1 MWKNNNENFQ
11 SMGFSTPPPP
21 SSKLRSCRSP
31 VRVMSER
38 KRSPSNNCEVFH
50 IIHKVPA
57 GDSPYV
63 KAKQVQVGF
72 WVFWHFGVF
81 LVWSALMGSVFLSV
95 SSVGFTFAP
104 FI

>member
-1 MWKNNNENFQ
+1 MWKNNKENFQ

-38 KRSPSNNCEVFH
+38 KRTSPSNNCGVFH

-63 KAKQVQVGF
+63 RAKQVQVRHF
-72 WVFWHFGVF
+72 FGVSGVVCF
-81 LVWSALMGSVFLSV
+81 AGFCLLVFDFGGIL
-95 SSVGFTFAP
+95 GFDP
-104 FI
+104 FV